1 MMTYALAVLCVVGIA
16 IGQILFKLTANSL
29 AETGSIFATKT
40 FTVLFCAL
48 ALYGLTTLLW
58 IWVLQKGNLS
68 RIYPVM
74 ALSFVFVPILSH
86 FLLGEKFNAQYF
98 IGVGLLLCGIV
109 LTIKS

>member
-29 AETGSIFATKT
+29 TETGSIFAVKT
-40 FTVLFCAL
+40 LTVLFCAL

-58 IWVLQKGNLS
+58 IWVLHKGNLS
-68 RIYPVM
+68 RIYPIM

-86 FLLGEKFNAQYF
+86 FLLGEKFNTQYF
-98 IGVGLLLCGIV
+98 LGVAVLLCGII

>member
-1 MMTYALAVLCVVGIA
+1 MTYVLAVICVVGIA

-29 AETGSIFATKT
+29 AETGSIFASKT
-40 FTVLFCAL
+40 LTVLFCAL

-58 IWVLQKGNLS
+58 IYVLQKGNLS
-68 RIYPVM
+68 RIYPIM

-86 FLLGEKFNAQYF
+86 FVLGEKFNTQYF
-98 IGVGLLLCGIV
+98 LGVAVLIGGIV

>member
-1 MMTYALAVLCVVGIA
+1 MTYILAVICVVGIA

-40 FTVLFCAL
+40 LTVLFCAL

-58 IWVLQKGNLS
+58 IYVLQKGNLS
-68 RIYPVM
+68 RIYPIM

-86 FLLGEKFNAQYF
+86 FVLGEKFNTQYF
-98 IGVGLLLCGIV
+98 LGVAVLIGGIV

>member
-1 MMTYALAVLCVVGIA
+1 MTYILAVICVVGIA

-29 AETGSIFATKT
+29 AETGSIFASKT
-40 FTVLFCAL
+40 LTVLFCAL

-58 IWVLQKGNLS
+58 IYVLQKGNLS
-68 RIYPVM
+68 RIYPIM

-86 FLLGEKFNAQYF
+86 FVLGEKFNTQYF
-98 IGVGLLLCGIV
+98 LGVAVLIGGIV

>member
-1 MMTYALAVLCVVGIA
+1 MTYVLAVICIVGIA

-40 FTVLFCAL
+40 LTVLFCAL

-58 IWVLQKGNLS
+58 IYVLQKGNLS
-68 RIYPVM
+68 RIYPIM

-86 FLLGEKFNAQYF
+86 FVLGEKFNTQYF
-98 IGVGLLLCGIV
+98 LGVAVLIGGIV

>member
-1 MMTYALAVLCVVGIA
+1 MTYVLAVICVVGIA

-40 FTVLFCAL
+40 LTVLFCAL

-58 IWVLQKGNLS
+58 IYVLQKGNLS
-68 RIYPVM
+68 RIYPIM

-86 FLLGEKFNAQYF
+86 FVLGEKFNTQYF
-98 IGVGLLLCGIV
+98 LGVAVLIGGIV